1 MKRFNPESTIDGGDL
16 DIGNDLTAGAGT
28 TSIAYDLGLIR
39 KARLTLTAE
48 RLTILEANDYGSI
61 ELVTFPNKHIL
72 LLGVVMD
79 LTATG
84 DGETGGV
91 ETITDVDVAIGS
103 VATTSTDFSNAGEKA
118 YMAKVDVQAAGVTE
132 GASTS
137 SEAPV
142 LITAGAANKLI
153 LNASCSITA
162 DGYVDL
168 TGWIDVFYIDQGK
181 AA

>member
-1 MKRFNPESTIDGGDL
+1 MKRFVAESTLDGGDL
-16 DIGNDLTAGAGT
+16 DIGSDLTAGAGT
-28 TSIAYDLGLIR
+28 TSIAYDLVLVR

-61 ELVTFPNKHIL
+61 ELVTLPNKNVL
-72 LLGVVMD
+72 FLGLVMD

-84 DGETGGV
+84 DGEAGGV
-91 ETITDVDVAIGS
+91 ETITNVDLAVGS

-118 YMAKVDVQAAGVTE
+118 YMPKIDVQAAGVSE
-132 GASTS
+132 GKSTS

-142 LITAGAANKLI
+142 IIAAGASNKFV

-162 DGYVDL
+162 DGYIDL
-168 TGWIDVFYIDQGK
+168 TGWIDVFYLDLGV